1 MNNAN
6 LILANFDAR
15 LSKIEVKPKSEQTKV
30 TLSTR
35 MYNEE
40 TDEKE
45 NVKIIFDHVAAME
58 FRINY
63 FDNMIGAE
71 VFGLYEIPDKG
82 FIEQVVNGN
91 FERRKEVYLLEG
103 GYNYDEEDEH
113 DLLNVLDLAGTFAT
127 EKDSYHAYVQNVDAG
142 VYIVIA
148 KEVQIV
154 R

>member
-1 MNNAN
+1 MKNAN

-45 NVKIIFDHVAAME
+45 NVKIIFDYVAAME

-103 GYNYDEEDEH
+103 GYNYDDDDEH
-113 DLLNVLDLAGTFAT
+113 DMLNVLDLMGTFAA